1 MNKVKLVGNVVPL
14 KSKDTKGKETDISVQ
29 PRQNSSGET
38 FYSITFKVI
47 TEKTNNHGGQ
57 WILCSMTS
65 DKDKFPFKMNTDYYL
80 EGHIRS
86 WSKDGK
92 VGQSI
97 QIDSHREIT
106 MEDKRLKE
114 ELVEQSYSGSSGL

>member
-1 MNKVKLVGNVVPL
+1 MNNVKLIGNVVPL
-14 KSKDTKGKETDISVQ
+14 KKGDPEGSV
-29 PRQNSSGET
+29 RERENKSGET

-47 TEKTNNHGGQ
+47 VKDGDITN

-65 DKDKFPFKMNTDYYL
+65 DKNKFPFRPGINYYL

-92 VGQSI
+92 VGQNI
-97 QIDSHREIT
+97 QIDFYRE
-106 MEDKRLKE
+106 MSKE
-114 ELVEQSYSGSSGL
+114 EDRKLKLMVEQEVTGSSSI